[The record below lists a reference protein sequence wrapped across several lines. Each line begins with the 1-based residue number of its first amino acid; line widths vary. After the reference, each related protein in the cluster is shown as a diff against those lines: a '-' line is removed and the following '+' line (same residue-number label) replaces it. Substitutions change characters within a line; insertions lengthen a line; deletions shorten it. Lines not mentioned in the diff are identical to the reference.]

1 MSETI
6 IIDKNLSIKELYQAL
21 LPQIDS
27 LIDPA
32 EPLISNLSNVSA
44 AIKEVFDKISWVG
57 FYLLKDEKLFLGPFQ
72 GKTSCTV
79 IGMGKGVCG
88 SAAVRKKTIIVED
101 VDKFPGHIA
110 CDGRSK
116 SEIVVPLIKD
126 DRVFG
131 VLDLDSYELSSFDTT
146 DQIYLEKLCNSLTTR
161 LNFDLVKT
169 IISV

>member
-6 IIDKNLSIKELYQAL
+6 IIDKNLSVKELYQAL
-21 LPQIDS
+21 LPQIES
-27 LIDPA
+27 LINPA

-110 CDGRSK
+110 CDGGSR

-146 DQIYLEKLCNSLTTR
+146 DQIYLEKLCNSLITR

-169 IISV
+169 ILS